1 MAPLYVD
8 TIEKKKKRFGIRTT
22 VKYKGAT
29 QKKVSTIPSPVM
41 AWAEDRKLYPD
52 TDPLP
57 DYFLRMHTLQ
67 FPVHLEGSS
76 SKTVSQY
83 TLT

>member
-1 MAPLYVD
+1 
-8 TIEKKKKRFGIRTT
+8 
-22 VKYKGAT
+22 
-29 QKKVSTIPSPVM
+29 M